1 MNTEA
6 KAAVNPRANLD
17 WADIRRRAEAGEGI
31 REHEAAAMAGLRSEA
46 DLRSLYEVA
55 GAVRHVMKGNFVNTC
70 GISNAK
76 SGRCAEACSFCSQ
89 SAHFSTDAPKYQLK
103 SADTLVTEA
112 KEAWHNGVREFSLVA
127 SGRAMTSRV
136 ELDTVKDAVSRIRE
150 ETGMQTCASLGLMG
164 KDALAELQAAGL
176 QAVHHN
182 LETAR
187 SFHGNI
193 VSTHTYDEEVDTVKA
208 AKSLGMYTCCGG
220 IFGMGESWAQRVE
233 LALELRQLDVDSVPL
248 NFLNP
253 RPGTPLEAQ
262 HELSAEDCLKIIAI
276 FRLVLPT
283 KDLIVCG
290 GRASNLGERQDEIFR
305 VGANGVMLGNYLTT
319 AGREAEMDLEM
330 LEKEGLVIRPPPHKP
345 HPSSLRPSVRGEG
358 TDANGVA

>member
-1 MNTEA
+1 MT
-6 KAAVNPRANLD
+6 LD
-17 WADIRRRAEAGEGI
+17 WSDIQRRTLAGEGI
-31 REHEAAAMAGLRSEA
+31 SEA
-46 DLRSLYEVA
+46 EALAITALHEPDDLGQLFEAA
-55 GAVRHVMKGNFVNTC
+55 GAVRVEHKGNFVNTC

-103 SADTLVTEA
+103 SADTLVAEA
-112 KEAWHNGVREFSLVA
+112 REAVRNGVREFSLVA
-127 SGRAMTSRV
+127 SGRAMTSPT
-136 ELDTVKDAVSRIRE
+136 ELAVVREAVGRIRE

-164 KDALAELQAAGL
+164 RDALADLKAAGL

-187 SFHGNI
+187 SFHDQI
-193 VSTHTYDEEVDTVKA
+193 VQTHTYDEEVETVRA
-208 AKSLGMYTCCGG
+208 ARDLGMYTCSGG

-233 LALELRQLDVDSVPL
+233 LALELRNLEVDSIPL

-253 RPGTPLEAQ
+253 RPGTPLAEQ
-262 HELSAEDCLKIIAI
+262 KDLSATDCLKIIAL

-283 KDLIVCG
+283 RDLIVCG
-290 GRASNLGERQDEIFR
+290 GRAVNLGARQDEIFR

-319 AGREAEMDLEM
+319 AGRPAEFDLDM
-330 LEKEGLVIRPPPHKP
+330 LEQEGMVIRPPPHKP
-345 HPSSLRPSVRGEG
+345 HPPSLRPSVRVEG

>member
-1 MNTEA
+1 MNVPE
-6 KAAVNPRANLD
+6 NLD
-17 WADIRRRAEAGEGI
+17 WVDIRRRAEAGEGI
-31 REHEAAAMAGLRSEA
+31 AEAEAMRMTQLQDGE
-46 DLRSLYEVA
+46 DLRSLYAVA
-55 GAVRHVMKGNFVNTC
+55 GAVRHEIKGNFVNTC

-89 SAHFSTDAPKYQLK
+89 SAHFTTDAPKYQLK

-112 KEAWHNGVREFSLVA
+112 TAAWQDGVREFSLVA
-127 SGRAMTSRV
+127 SGRSMTSRV
-136 ELDTVKDAVSRIRE
+136 ELDTIKEAVGRIRE
-150 ETGMQTCASLGLMG
+150 VTGMQTCASLGLMTEAG
-164 KDALAELQAAGL
+164 LAELQAAGL

-187 SFHGNI
+187 SFHSKI

-233 LALELRQLDVDSVPL
+233 LASELRSLDVDSVPL

-262 HELSAEDCLKIIAI
+262 AELTAEDCLKIIAI
-276 FRLVLPT
+276 FRLMLPT

-290 GRASNLGERQDEIFR
+290 GRSANLGARQDEIFR

-319 AGREAEMDLEM
+319 AGREAEMDLDM
-330 LEKEGLVIRPPPHKP
+330 LEREGLVIRPPPHKP
-345 HPSSLRPSVRGEG
+345 HPSSLRPSVRAEG

>member
-1 MNTEA
+1 MF
-6 KAAVNPRANLD
+6 LD
-17 WADIRRRAEAGEGI
+17 WSDIQRRAEAGEGVS
-31 REHEAAAMAGLRSEA
+31 EGEALTIASLTDPSELSRLFAA
-46 DLRSLYEVA
+46 A
-55 GAVRHVMKGNFVNTC
+55 GAVRVEHKGNFVNTC

-89 SAHFSTDAPKYQLK
+89 SAHFNTDAPKYQLK
-103 SADTLVTEA
+103 SADVMVAEA
-112 KEAWHNGVREFSLVA
+112 KEAVANGVREFSLVA
-127 SGRAMTSRV
+127 SGRAMTNAA
-136 ELDTVKDAVSRIRE
+136 ELAVVKEAVGRIRE

-164 KDALAELQAAGL
+164 HDALAELQQAGL

-187 SFHGNI
+187 SFHANI
-193 VSTHTYDEEVDTVKA
+193 VQTHTYDEEVETVRA
-208 AKSLGMYTCCGG
+208 ARALGMYTCSGG

-233 LALELRQLDVDSVPL
+233 LALELRNLDVDSVPL

-253 RPGTPLEAQ
+253 RPGTPLAEQAD
-262 HELSAEDCLKIIAI
+262 LSATDCLKIIAL

-290 GRASNLGERQDEIFR
+290 GRAVNLGARQDEIFR

-319 AGREAEMDLEM
+319 AGRPAELDLD
-330 LEKEGLVIRPPPHKP
+330 LLQAEGLVIRPPPHKP
-345 HPSSLRPSVRGEG
+345 HPQSLRAAVRVDG

>member
-1 MNTEA
+1 MKLDWSDIQRRTSAGVGVTEA
-6 KAAVNPRANLD
+6 EALAMTALTGAELAACLAT
-17 WADIRRRAEAGEGI
+17 
-31 REHEAAAMAGLRSEA
+31 
-46 DLRSLYEVA
+46 A
-55 GAVRHVMKGNFVNTC
+55 GAIRVEHKGNYVNTC

-89 SAHFSTDAPKYQLK
+89 SAHFSTDAPKYALK
-103 SADTLVTEA
+103 SADTMVAEA
-112 KEAWHNGVREFSLVA
+112 QAARDAGVREFSLVA
-127 SGRAMTSRV
+127 SGRAMTNRA
-136 ELDTVKDAVSRIRE
+136 ELDTVKEAVSRIRE
-150 ETGMQTCASLGLMG
+150 ETGMQTCASLGLMPKELLG
-164 KDALAELQAAGL
+164 ELKDAGL

-187 SFHGNI
+187 SFHPNI
-193 VSTHTYDEEVDTVKA
+193 VSTHTWDEEADTVRA
-208 AKSLGMYTCCGG
+208 ARELGLYTCCGG

-233 LALELRQLDVDSVPL
+233 LAMQLRELDVDSVPL

-253 RPGTPLEAQ
+253 RPGTPLGGAA
-262 HELSAEDCLKIIAI
+262 ELSAEDCLKIIAI

-290 GRASNLGERQDEIFR
+290 GRAINLGARQDEIFR
-305 VGANGVMLGNYLTT
+305 CGANGVMIGNYLTT
-319 AGREAEMDLEM
+319 AGRDVELDLDM

-345 HPSSLRPSVRGEG
+345 HSPAVRASVRADG